1 MAISFIILI
10 AAVSLLA
17 YSNGANDNFK
27 GVATLFGSGT
37 ASYKKA
43 LAWATVTTFAG
54 SVASIFFL
62 TELLGKRFS
71 GKGFVPDAIAVSP
84 TFLQAVAIGAGLTVI
99 LATVTGFPI
108 STTHS
113 LTGALVGGGLVAVGT
128 QVNWSLLG
136 SSVLLPLL
144 LSPLIAISLGLGV
157 HFLLQRIR
165 ARAPAG
171 QLILRKH
178 RVRAESIK
186 PDNRQDVVEAMTK
199 SKANGSRDKG
209 ARISPRMTQELAHY
223 GSAGVVGFA
232 RGLNDTPKIAALLL
246 SAGVLGIHVGMIVV
260 ALVMAIGG
268 LLNSRKVAN
277 TMSKRITRMNSDHGF
292 AANIATGTLVILA
305 SQFGLPVSTTHVS
318 VGSLFGVGLITK
330 KTNANVVRNI
340 VFSWVLTLP
349 MAAILSGGAYWL
361 LNG

>member
-1 MAISFIILI
+1 
-10 AAVSLLA
+10 
-17 YSNGANDNFK
+17 
-27 GVATLFGSGT
+27 
-37 ASYKKA
+37 
-43 LAWATVTTFAG
+43 
-54 SVASIFFL
+54 
-62 TELLGKRFS
+62 
-71 GKGFVPDAIAVSP
+71 
-84 TFLQAVAIGAGLTVI
+84 
-99 LATVTGFPI
+99 
-108 STTHS
+108 
-113 LTGALVGGGLVAVGT
+113 
-128 QVNWSLLG
+128 
-136 SSVLLPLL
+136 
-144 LSPLIAISLGLGV
+144 
-157 HFLLQRIR
+157 
-165 ARAPAG
+165 
-171 QLILRKH
+171 
-178 RVRAESIK
+178 
-186 PDNRQDVVEAMTK
+186 
-199 SKANGSRDKG
+199 
-209 ARISPRMTQELAHY
+209 MTQELAHY

-330 KTNANVVRNI
+330 KTNANVVRDI